1 MCAFFFFFKK
11 KTAYEMR
18 ISDWSSDVCSSDLI
32 DHSRLFSR
40 NALKHGD
47 ISFHHLTRL
56 EGSGKALVRLGMA
69 CQQQATARV
78 PVEPMHGQ
86 RPALEPEGEAGEMVF
101 KAHSAIFRRIDRK
114 PGRLVE

>member
-1 MCAFFFFFKK
+1 MIRRPPRS
-11 KTAYEMR
+11 TR
-18 ISDWSSDVCSSDLI
+18 TDT
-32 DHSRLFSR
+32 LFPYTTLCRS
-40 NALKHGD
+40 
-47 ISFHHLTRL
+47 
-56 EGSGKALVRLGMA
+56 ALVRLGMA

-114 PGRLVE
+114 PGRLVEYNGLAIDAPDMVFNHAIAMTGIGEGGNGCA

>member
-1 MCAFFFFFKK
+1 
-11 KTAYEMR
+11 
-18 ISDWSSDVCSSDLI
+18 
-32 DHSRLFSR
+32 
-40 NALKHGD
+40 
-47 ISFHHLTRL
+47 
-56 EGSGKALVRLGMA
+56 MA

-114 PGRLVE
+114 PGRLVEYNGLAIDEQDKVFNHAIAMTGIGEGGNGWALHLRGGLINCSAMMPPG